1 MDSLKEY
8 LSTCKVIDT
17 ESDLR
22 KGNPTVLLQNGQPAR
37 VFDSTGQPQPF
48 IVALIANPE
57 SLSQV
62 DVVALAIIA
71 EEPEWIIIVNY
82 ANQICGLIEPEYAE
96 ELQVAEIRV
105 EHGELGGRITPLPSD
120 EIIVS
125 VSYYGCLKHPEAERI
140 ALHQSGQPIPRCP
153 QCGEPMTKLKEIK
166 RSRAR

>member
-125 VSYYGCLKHPEAERI
+125 VSYYGCLKHPEAGRF